1 MSKGKTFVGKKL
13 EDCVPNY
20 HQPKYQYINGYYDAG
35 RKLVEEA
42 LKLEKDGKSHNYFY
56 PICYS
61 YRHYIE
67 LHLKTIIE
75 DLELLYEKSKILGY
89 LKNGVLLDENK
100 DVFSPILALNTI
112 FDKFQN
118 QKIFI
123 ITVDTPF
130 VSIESI
136 SKLIDESKDVDICV
150 AQTEKIHN
158 LCGVFSSNI
167 SLAIKNMIEN
177 NIHKI
182 GYLIKNNK
190 FKILEFPNDSEF
202 ININNQNDYEKAL
215 SYIRINNNYNN

>member
-1 MSKGKTFVGKKL
+1 MKIIPF
-13 EDCVPNY
+13 EIPCV
-20 HQPKYQYINGYYDAG
+20 ILCG
-35 RKLVEEA
+35 
-42 LKLEKDGKSHNYFY
+42 GKSSRMGEDKSLLPFSSSASLTQYQFDRLKPYFKNIY
-56 PICYS
+56 LSSKTNKFDFIS
-61 YRHYIE
+61 DNE
-67 LHLKTIIE
+67 L
-75 DLELLYEKSKILGY
+75 
-89 LKNGVLLDENK
+89 LLDENK

-112 FDKFQN
+112 FDIFHN